1 VQHGSS
7 IAASLSDEAWDQ
19 DWDQASDQAGV
30 YSMSA
35 SRGKRP
41 GRRKGVAD
49 EPAEASPPRTEPAG
63 RVPDL
68 LRRVVGMGF
77 SGLFLGE
84 EVVRKALGETLPRDW
99 VDFAAAQSERTR
111 VELIDRVAGE
121 IGRTLDGLDLN
132 GLAERLLRGHA
143 IEVTARVRFV
153 PQDASAEAAQ
163 AAEGEAQ
170 PGRRHSLRIAI
181 DDDTENEQG

>member
-1 VQHGSS
+1 
-7 IAASLSDEAWDQ
+7 
-19 DWDQASDQAGV
+19 
-30 YSMSA
+30 MSA
-35 SRGKRP
+35 PRGKGS
-41 GRRKGVAD
+41 GRRPRHGPDDDA
-49 EPAEASPPRTEPAG
+49 AARTEPTG

-111 VELIDRVAGE
+111 RELIDRMAAE
-121 IGRTLDGLDLN
+121 LGRTLDRIDVSELVG
-132 GLAERLLRGHA
+132 RLVQGHA

-153 PQDASAEAAQ
+153 
-163 AAEGEAQ
+163 AQ
-170 PGRRHSLRIAI
+170 PEEPQQAGEEPRAGGRRHSLRIAI
-181 DDDTENEQG
+181 ADEEDAER

>member
-1 VQHGSS
+1 
-7 IAASLSDEAWDQ
+7 
-19 DWDQASDQAGV
+19 
-30 YSMSA
+30 MSA
-35 SRGKRP
+35 PRGKGT
-41 GRRKGVAD
+41 GRRKRVEA
-49 EPAEASPPRTEPAG
+49 EPEDTGPRSEAAG

-111 VELIDRVAGE
+111 RELIDRVASE
-121 IGRTLDGLDLN
+121 IGRTLDGVDLPQ
-132 GLAERLLRGHA
+132 LAERLLRGHA

-153 PQDASAEAAQ
+153 ARGDEAER
-163 AAEGEAQ
+163 
-170 PGRRHSLRIAI
+170 PRRSGRRQSLRIAI
-181 DDDTENEQG
+181 ADDGDEG